1 MMREVRPGLWEVET
15 GVRTLQR
22 PRRGGRLPLTPGEQT
37 HREWVQALSR
47 AKRECKRQVSGHLV
61 GAGKAQI
68 SAPKKGPVCVG
79 VGGQWTLVT
88 LWGVGVWQVTE
99 TYEAGSAKEEVE
111 ARVPQDLE
119 LPGG

>member
-15 GVRTLQR
+15 GARTLQR
-22 PRRGGRLPLTPGEQT
+22 PLRGGRLPLTPGEQT
-37 HREWVQALSR
+37 HRERVQALSR
-47 AKRECKRQVSGHLV
+47 AERERKRRGSGHLV

-68 SAPKKGPVCVG
+68 SAPKRPVCVG